1 MEDENSSSNSEFGE
15 KKYIQKKTKTG
26 RTKEREKVVAE
37 ALYKTKQWRYL
48 HQQKNL
54 SLKNA
59 AKLMGMSK
67 KTLDDYFL
75 IFRYG
80 EIHGY
85 NFESNLFK
93 KMGHLRNYIKNQP

>member
-1 MEDENSSSNSEFGE
+1 
-15 KKYIQKKTKTG
+15 
-26 RTKEREKVVAE
+26 
-37 ALYKTKQWRYL
+37 
-48 HQQKNL
+48 
-54 SLKNA
+54 
-59 AKLMGMSK
+59 MGMSK